1 MDKTPKSMRLHI
13 GIFGKRNAG
22 KSSLINIL
30 THQETSIVSSV
41 AGTTTDAV
49 EKTMEMLP
57 LGPVVFI
64 DTAGIDD
71 DSELG
76 SKRIEKSKKIIN
88 RTDIAIIVCDY
99 NGWNN
104 FEVKLAEKFAEQNIP
119 IIAIINK
126 TDIKRISEDS
136 LDIIKQYTKTY
147 IEISALKDE
156 DTMLKVREAL
166 IKNVPEEFI
175 NPPSILQGLV
185 EKEDVVIL
193 VTPIDKEAPKGR
205 LILPQVNV
213 LRALLDNVCIAV
225 VTTEKT
231 LKKSLGVLKNPPKIV
246 ITDSQAFK
254 EVAEIVPEN
263 IALTSFSIL
272 FAGLKGDLKEFFEGT
287 SAIDRLKDGD
297 KVLICESCTHHPIED
312 DIGRVK
318 IPRLIK
324 NKTGKNLN
332 FINISSHEFPKDIKE
347 YSLIVHCGG
356 CMTNRREI
364 LSRISKSKEANI
376 PITNYGMAISHC
388 LGILKRAIKPFELF
402 L

>member
-1 MDKTPKSMRLHI
+1 MYKTPKSMRLHI

-22 KSSLINIL
+22 KSSLINKL
-30 THQETSIVSSV
+30 THQDTSIVSPV

-76 SKRIEKSKKIIN
+76 YKRIEKSEKIVD

-99 NGWNN
+99 SGWNN
-104 FEVKLAEKFAEQNIP
+104 FEIELAKRFNEQNIP
-119 IIAIINK
+119 IIAVINK
-126 TDIKRISEDS
+126 KDIKQISDES
-136 LDIIKQYTKTY
+136 LNIIKNYTKTY
-147 IEISALKDE
+147 IEISALTDNDVPAKI
-156 DTMLKVREAL
+156 REAL
-166 IKNVPEEFI
+166 IRNVPEEFI

-185 EKEDVVIL
+185 KKEDVVIL

-213 LRALLDNVCIAV
+213 LRELLDNVCIAV

-231 LKKSLGVLKNPPKIV
+231 LKKSLESLKNPPKIV

-254 EVAEIVPEN
+254 EVAEIVSEE

-272 FAGLKGDLKEFFEGT
+272 FAGLKGDLREFFEGA
-287 SAIDRLKDGD
+287 SAIDKLKDGD

-324 NKTGKNLN
+324 NKTGKNLDFEN
-332 FINISSHEFPKDIKE
+332 VSSHEFPKNINE
-347 YSLIVHCGG
+347 YKLIVHCGG

-388 LGILKRAIKPFELF
+388 LGILKRAIKPFNLF
-402 L
+402 M